1 MRKTIFLYIYV
12 LYINMASSTE
22 INDIRTPTQFR
33 GISFSKFKK
42 TEVRTQFIQS
52 MINGKI
58 EHACNW
64 SAELI
69 CAGHYGEV
77 WDSILYFM
85 AKHIHLGNPK
95 MPIYLDMRYNIFKNI
110 MNQGHYVSELDVRN
124 NDKIRKLFAE
134 IVGVLTLSSKKPSF
148 ESIKINRIEE
158 FDITQMTDR
167 LKAPSVKY
175 AEDIFKKDD
184 PKELLVAINEFA
196 YSISVD
202 SKNMI
207 SACYWVEWII
217 EFDAVCKQRKQP
229 CSCEK
234 RNYYAVETKYQKDI
248 IWLLWDV
255 ILENGKQKGTFIEKI
270 LTALLNLFCIKYT
283 TASSKKRRYILYYA
297 VELFTEHVS
306 QNIEIVCD
314 KARIEHITNNID
326 EVYKQIKKNEDSP
339 KTDYLFKNIEK
350 QKTLERSLK
359 QMEIM
364 GSIDSGNL
372 RFPEPL
378 PSGR

>member
-1 MRKTIFLYIYV
+1 MMNSPNVVFGSALAIIMLGYLLKSFGFIKTSDGKAISNFLMHTTFPALV
-12 LYINMASSTE
+12 FT
-22 INDIRTPTQFR
+22 T
-33 GISFSKFKK
+33 
-42 TEVRTQFIQS
+42 
-52 MINGKI
+52 MIKVDLR
-58 EHACNW
+58 
-64 SAELI
+64 AELI
-69 CAGHYGEV
+69 WMPIICAVFGSIS
-77 WDSILYFM
+77 SILGF
-85 AKHIHLGNPK
+85 L
-95 MPIYLDMRYNIFKNI
+95 
-110 MNQGHYVSELDVRN
+110 
-124 NDKIRKLFAE
+124 
-134 IVGVLTLSSKKPSF
+134 
-148 ESIKINRIEE
+148 
-158 FDITQMTDR
+158 
-167 LKAPSVKY
+167 
-175 AEDIFKKDD
+175 IFKKED

-297 VELFTEHVS
+297 VELFTEPVS
-306 QNIEIVCD
+306 QNIEIVGD

-364 GSIDSGNL
+364 SSIDSGQGTYSGNL

>member
-1 MRKTIFLYIYV
+1 MRKIIFLYIYV

-22 INDIRTPTQFR
+22 INDIRTPAQFR

-42 TEVRTQFIQS
+42 TQVREQFIQS

-85 AKHIHLGNPK
+85 SKHIHLGNPK
-95 MPIYLDMRYNIFKNI
+95 MPIYLDMRYTVFRNI

-134 IVGVLTLSSKKPSF
+134 IVGVLTLSAKKPSF

-196 YSISVD
+196 YSISPD

-207 SACYWVEWII
+207 SACYWIEWII

-255 ILENGKQKGTFIEKI
+255 IVENGKQKGTFIEKI

-297 VELFTEHVS
+297 VELFTEPVS
-306 QNIEIVCD
+306 QNIEIVGD

-378 PSGR
+378 P

>member
-1 MRKTIFLYIYV
+1 
-12 LYINMASSTE
+12 MASSTE

-95 MPIYLDMRYNIFKNI
+95 IPIYLDMRYTVFRNI

-196 YSISVD
+196 YSISAD

-270 LTALLNLFCIKYT
+270 LASLLNLFCIKYT

-297 VELFTEHVS
+297 VELFTENVA
-306 QNIEIVCD
+306 QNIEIVGD
-314 KARIEHITNNID
+314 KARLEHITNNID
-326 EVYKQIKKNEDSP
+326 EVYKQIKKNEDAP

-364 GSIDSGNL
+364 GSIDSGQGTYSGNL

-378 PSGR
+378 P

>member
-1 MRKTIFLYIYV
+1 
-12 LYINMASSTE
+12 MASSTE
-22 INDIRTPTQFR
+22 INDIRTSAQFR
-33 GISFSKFKK
+33 GVSFSKFKK
-42 TEVRTQFIQS
+42 TQVREQFIQS

-77 WDSILYFM
+77 WESILYFM

-95 MPIYLDMRYNIFKNI
+95 MPIYLDMRYNVFKNI

-134 IVGVLTLSSKKPSF
+134 IVGVLTLSAKKPSF

-158 FDITQMTDR
+158 FDITQMTDK

-196 YSISVD
+196 FSISPD
-202 SKNMI
+202 SQNMI

-217 EFDAVCKQRKQP
+217 EFDAVCKQRKLP

-234 RNYYAVETKYQKDI
+234 RNYYAVEAKYQKDI

-255 ILENGKQKGTFIEKI
+255 IIENGKQRGTFIEKI
-270 LTALLNLFCIKYT
+270 LAALLNLFCIKYT

-297 VELFTEHVS
+297 VELFTEQVA
-306 QNIEIVCD
+306 QNIEIVGD
-314 KARIEHITNNID
+314 KGRLEHITNNID
-326 EVYKQIKKNEDSP
+326 EVYKQIKKNEDAP
-339 KTDYLFKNIEK
+339 KTDYLFKNVEK
-350 QKTLERSLK
+350 QKNLERSLK

-364 GSIDSGNL
+364 GAIDQNPPL
-372 RFPEPL
+372 RFDPPVDE
-378 PSGR
+378 R

>member
-1 MRKTIFLYIYV
+1 
-12 LYINMASSTE
+12 MASSTE
-22 INDIRTPTQFR
+22 INDIRTSAQFR
-33 GISFSKFKK
+33 GVTFSKYKK
-42 TEVRTQFIQS
+42 TQVKEQFIQS

-77 WDSILYFM
+77 WESILYFM
-85 AKHIHLGNPK
+85 AKYIHLGNPK
-95 MPIYLDMRYNIFKNI
+95 MPIYLDMRYTVFKNI

-134 IVGVLTLSSKKPSF
+134 IVGVLTLSAKKPSF

-158 FDITQMTDR
+158 FDITQMTDK
-167 LKAPSVKY
+167 LKAPSIKY

-196 YSISVD
+196 FSVSQD
-202 SKNMI
+202 SQNMI

-217 EFDAVCKQRKQP
+217 EFDAVCKHRKLP

-255 ILENGKQKGTFIEKI
+255 IIENGKKRGTFIEKI
-270 LTALLNLFCIKYT
+270 LAALLNLFCIKYT

-297 VELFTEHVS
+297 VELFTEQVA
-306 QNIEIVCD
+306 QNIEIVGD
-314 KARIEHITNNID
+314 KGRLEHITNNID
-326 EVYKQIKKNEDSP
+326 EVYKQIKKKEDAP

-350 QKTLERSLK
+350 QKNLERSLK

-364 GSIDSGNL
+364 GAMDQNPPL
-372 RFPEPL
+372 RSN
-378 PSGR
+378 PSAEEV